1 MFKCLLVVRSRD
13 VAVLILVFK
22 TKTIEFAEK
31 MNVESFKASDGWLDR
46 SKKRF
51 NVSFKTVS
59 GESSPCTDEMVA
71 PWEQTTLPTILSKY
85 DLNHIYIADEF
96 GLFYRAQPNKSLHL
110 KNENSVGRKH
120 NKLHLTGLTETDVVG
135 EKLPLFGI
143 DKSKKPRSFKHIKY
157 LPCRYHS
164 QKKSWMNSILFE
176 EWVREVD
183 KRFTKEGQKN
193 VLFIDNCPA
202 HPSINN
208 LVSTELIF
216 LPPNNTSKLQ
226 PMDQGVIRSLK
237 TYYNRMSIKRLIEA
251 IEKKKPL
258 PEFSTLDAM
267 QILDAAWAKVTTK
280 IVVNSFEKAGISK

>member
-1 MFKCLLVVRSRD
+1 MFKWLLVVRSRD
-13 VAVLILVFK
+13 GAVLILVFK
-22 TKTIEFAEK
+22 SKTIEFAEK
-31 MNVESFKASDGWLDR
+31 MNVESFKVSDGWLDR

-51 NVSFKTVS
+51 NVSFKTIS

-71 PWEQTTLPTILSKY
+71 PWEQTMLPTILSKY

-110 KNENSVGRKH
+110 KNENSVGG
-120 NKLHLTGLTETDVVG
+120 NVVG

-157 LPCRYHS
+157 LPCRYRS
-164 QKKSWMNSILFE
+164 QKKNWMNSILFK
-176 EWVREVD
+176 EWVHEVD
-183 KRFTKEGQKN
+183 RRFTKEGQKN

-216 LPPNNTSKLQ
+216 LPPNNTSRLQ

-237 TYYNRMSIKRLIEA
+237 TYYKTMSIKRLIEA

-258 PEFSTLDAM
+258 PEFSILDAM

-280 IVVNSFEKAGISK
+280 IVVSSFEKAGISK